1 MYALNL
7 KTVGASTEVEI
18 PQALLDR
25 LQVGPGDTIYVTQ
38 APDGGFR
45 LTSEVPAFT
54 VQMSLAE
61 QIMHEDQAVLHALA
75 Q

>member
-25 LQVGPGDTIYVTQ
+25 LRVGPGDTIYVTET
-38 APDGGFR
+38 PDGGFR
-45 LTSEVPAFT
+45 LTSGTPAFA
-54 VQMSLAE
+54 VQINLAE
-61 QIMHEDQAVLHALA
+61 QIMHEDRAVLHALA